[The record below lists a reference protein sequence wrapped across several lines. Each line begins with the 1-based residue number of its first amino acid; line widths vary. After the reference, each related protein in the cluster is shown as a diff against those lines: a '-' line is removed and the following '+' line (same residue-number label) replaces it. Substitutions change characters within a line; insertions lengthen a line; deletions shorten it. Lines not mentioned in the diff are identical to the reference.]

1 MGHLRLGRLPKTQRW
16 NEVVALL
23 ESSPT
28 ATVEIAQATLH
39 ASERQLRK
47 LGDDPSLSYCFW
59 LLTRVTQAARQ
70 DDFTGALSEL
80 GLEIRGDT
88 TALTFISQVSD
99 HVRKRLAEHPES
111 GPFAELASL
120 ALRRALSETVGRQGP
135 SLFASSLEDLRRAL
149 RTYSTREQFAAVGQ
163 RFFADFLART
173 LTYFLDRE
181 LANALEP
188 RPGTSLAEAS
198 REVAEGVDLYTRQS
212 ALIVRDFAGGWYSK
226 HNWESRGRISQAETD
241 RFMAYALRKLRTEL
255 QHEAH

>member
-1 MGHLRLGRLPKTQRW
+1 MGHLRLGRLPKTPRW

-28 ATVEIAQATLH
+28 ATVEITQATLH

-47 LGDDPSLSYCFW
+47 LGDDPSVSYCFW

-70 DDFTGALSEL
+70 DDFVEALSEL
-80 GLEIRGDT
+80 GLEVSSDT
-88 TALTFISQVSD
+88 TALRFISQISD

-120 ALRRALSETVGRQGP
+120 ALRRALSETVGQQGP
-135 SLFASSLEDLRRAL
+135 SLFASSLEDLQRAL

-163 RFFADFLART
+163 LFFADFLART

-181 LANALEP
+181 LANSLGTPA
-188 RPGTSLAEAS
+188 GTSLAEAS
-198 REVAEGVDLYTRQS
+198 RDVLEAVDRYTRQS

-226 HNWESRGRISQAETD
+226 HNWESKGRISQHETD
-241 RFMAYALRKLRTEL
+241 RFVAYALRKLRSEL